1 MLADIALAV
10 LEVLLLLLMLL
21 MLVTKLLLMLLMLL
35 LLLQVELVLVV
46 DQVQVVRV
54 EGLDGRRLHS
64 EGVGRGGGGGGAHD
78 AHAEVVVDLHRSL
91 GQGDRQRILHVA
103 RMVMMSFISLIL
115 PKSLQHTGW
124 CKRITSCL
132 NLPPSSY
139 PLT

>member
-1 MLADIALAV
+1 MLTNIALAV
-10 LEVLLLLLMLL
+10 LEELLLLLMLL
-21 MLVTKLLLMLLMLL
+21 MLVTKLLLML

-103 RMVMMSFISLIL
+103 RMVMMSFISLIF

>member
-1 MLADIALAV
+1 MLTNIALAV
-10 LEVLLLLLMLL
+10 LEELLLLLMLL
-21 MLVTKLLLMLLMLL
+21 MLVTKLLLMLL

-64 EGVGRGGGGGGAHD
+64 EGVGRGGGGCGGAHD

-103 RMVMMSFISLIL
+103 QLVMMSFFFAKVYSAYRMVQTNY
-115 PKSLQHTGW
+115 S
-124 CKRITSCL
+124 L

>member
-10 LEVLLLLLMLL
+10 LEVLLLLLMLV
-21 MLVTKLLLMLLMLL
+21 MLVTKLLLMLL

-46 DQVQVVRV
+46 DQVQVLRV

-64 EGVGRGGGGGGAHD
+64 EGVGRGGGGGGGAHD

-115 PKSLQHTGW
+115 PKSLQHTGG

-139 PLT
+139 PLI

>member
-1 MLADIALAV
+1 MLANIALAV

-21 MLVTKLLLMLLMLL
+21 MLVTKLLLMLL

-132 NLPPSSY
+132 TFPPSSY

>member
-1 MLADIALAV
+1 MLANIALAV

-21 MLVTKLLLMLLMLL
+21 MLVTKLLLMLLLL

-64 EGVGRGGGGGGAHD
+64 EGVGRGGGGDD

-91 GQGDRQRILHVA
+91 GQGDRQRILA
-103 RMVMMSFISLIL
+103 RRTNGYDELHFTYFS
-115 PKSLQHTGW
+115 
-124 CKRITSCL
+124 
-132 NLPPSSY
+132 
-139 PLT
+139 

>member
-1 MLADIALAV
+1 MLANIALAV

-21 MLVTKLLLMLLMLL
+21 MLVTKLLLMVLLLL

-54 EGLDGRRLHS
+54 EGLDGHGRRLHS
-64 EGVGRGGGGGGAHD
+64 EGVGRGGGGSHN

-103 RMVMMSFISLIL
+103 RMVMMSFISLIF

-132 NLPPSSY
+132 TLPPSSY

>member
-21 MLVTKLLLMLLMLL
+21 MLVTKLLLMLLL
-35 LLLQVELVLVV
+35 LLLQLELVLVV

-64 EGVGRGGGGGGAHD
+64 EGVGRGGGGGAHD
-78 AHAEVVVDLHRSL
+78 SNAEVVVDLHRSL

-103 RMVMMSFISLIL
+103 QLVMMSFISLIL

>member
-1 MLADIALAV
+1 MLANIALAV
-10 LEVLLLLLMLL
+10 LEGLLLLLMLL
-21 MLVTKLLLMLLMLL
+21 MLVTKLLPMLL
-35 LLLQVELVLVV
+35 LLQLELVLVV

-64 EGVGRGGGGGGAHD
+64 EGVGRGGGGGAHD

-91 GQGDRQRILHVA
+91 GQGDRQRILYVA